1 MDTKRLRQRVLDL
14 AIHGKLVPQNPQD
27 EPASEL
33 LKRITKEKE
42 KLVKE
47 GKIKKSKKKD
57 NEDIDEVP
65 FEVPQGWVW
74 CRLGDIACFFNGD
87 RSKNY
92 PNKEEYVSNGI
103 AWINTGHILPNGY
116 LSEANMNYITEN
128 KYNSLSSGKIQKG
141 DLVYCLR
148 GATYGKISR
157 VEPFSKGAVASSLM
171 IIRAINI
178 ELKEYIYYY
187 LKSHFSKE
195 ILLSYANGAAQP
207 NLAAN
212 DVAKFTFPLPPLA
225 EQHRIVSEVEKYF
238 SLIDILE
245 ESENDLQQSIQKAK
259 SKILDLAIK
268 GKLVEQDE
276 NDEPA
281 YILLERIKE
290 EKNQLIKEK
299 KIKKEKALAEITEE
313 EKFFEIP
320 KNWIWCRWGDLSFSI
335 QYGYNAP
342 AQDSGEIRMV
352 RISDIQNNEVLW
364 DTVPFC
370 NIKKDEIDGYLLQ
383 PNDILFARTGGTVGK
398 SFLVESVPYP
408 SIYAGY
414 LIRTRYSHDL
424 VPKYLK
430 YFMESH
436 LYWEQLRDGTI
447 ATAQPN
453 CNGKTLGNMI
463 LPLPPLA
470 EQHRIVEKVETIFT
484 QLDNIAEALK

>member
-27 EPASEL
+27 ESASEL
-33 LKRITKEKE
+33 LKRIAEEKE
-42 KLVKE
+42 RLVKE

-268 GKLVEQDE
+268 GKLVEKTGE
-276 NDEPA
+276 W
-281 YILLERIKE
+281 E
-290 EKNQLIKEK
+290 EKKLGDICNYGKCITINVEDIAPDSWVLELEDIEK
-299 KIKKEKALAEITEE
+299 DTA
-313 EKFFEIP
+313 
-320 KNWIWCRWGDLSFSI
+320 RI
-335 QYGYNAP
+335 QN
-342 AQDSGEIRMV
+342 
-352 RISDIQNNEVLW
+352 RISRQERDIKG
-364 DTVPFC
+364 TRHSF
-370 NIKKDEIDGYLLQ
+370 KKG
-383 PNDILFARTGGTVGK
+383 DILYSKLRTYLNKVLVAKEDGFCTTEIIPIK
-398 SFLVESVPYP
+398 PNECITAEFLCHVMRS
-408 SIYAGY
+408 
-414 LIRTRYSHDL
+414 
-424 VPKYLK
+424 K
-430 YFMESH
+430 YFVDYTVQCGYGVKMPRLSTT
-436 LYWEQLRDGTI
+436 DAKKAI
-447 ATAQPN
+447 
-453 CNGKTLGNMI
+453 I
-463 LPLPPLA
+463 PLPPLA
-470 EQHRIVEKVETIFT
+470 EQQRIVAKIEELFT